1 MITKGKLTETWQETG
16 RFCRE
21 KKKWLIAAGIGLI
34 VLLTGYFIFSSRH
47 TYTAV
52 SVVKEYEKSGADNYS
67 YAGFADGVIRYSRDG
82 VMYLDQDG
90 QELWNQPAQLQNPKL
105 TEGKESFVIADGGGN
120 AVMIFDEK
128 GLKGEFS
135 TVLPIERAAV
145 SKQGIVAAIL
155 KNDTTPKVVVYD
167 TAGNVLAEIQTT
179 VQKTGYPV
187 ALALSDDA
195 NLLGVSY
202 LTTEG
207 SAVKTRMVYYNF
219 GTVGQGKKDN
229 LVTQDEYEG
238 TVAPVVFFSGN
249 DTAVMIRDA
258 GFTVYEGKQVPEAT
272 VKITLDKEIK
282 STFHSAECVG
292 FVLRNTGKRGYELR
306 VYNLKGKQVMSAD
319 FQGDYGS
326 VKLAGDEIIM
336 LEGTRGCIYTLH
348 GTVRF
353 KGDLEMDT
361 AEMIPVNGR
370 HRYLL
375 LSSGLMRKVRLV
387 K

>member
-1 MITKGKLTETWQETG
+1 MITKGKLTETWQEIC
-16 RFCRE
+16 RFCQE
-21 KKKWLIAAGIGLI
+21 KKKWLVAAGIGLV
-34 VLLTGYFIFSSRH
+34 VLLTAYFIFSSRH

-90 QELWNQPAQLQNPKL
+90 EELWNQPAQLQNPKL
-105 TEGKESFVIADGGGN
+105 TEGEETFVIADGGGN

-135 TVLPIERAAV
+135 TVLPIERTAV
-145 SKQGIVAAIL
+145 SRQGIVAAIL
-155 KNDTTPKVVVYD
+155 KNETTPKIVVYD

-207 SAVKTRMVYYNF
+207 TVLKTRMAYYNF

-238 TVAPVVFFSGN
+238 NVAPVVFFSGN
-249 DTAVMIRDA
+249 DTAVMIQDT
-258 GFTVYEGKQVPEAT
+258 GFTVYEGTQVPEAT

-282 STFHSAECVG
+282 STFHSAEMCG
-292 FVLRNTGKRGYELR
+292 IRASKHRKTG
-306 VYNLKGKQVMSAD
+306 
-319 FQGDYGS
+319 
-326 VKLAGDEIIM
+326 I
-336 LEGTRGCIYTLH
+336 
-348 GTVRF
+348 
-353 KGDLEMDT
+353 
-361 AEMIPVNGR
+361 
-370 HRYLL
+370 
-375 LSSGLMRKVRLV
+375 
-387 K
+387 